1 VAWED
6 KAKQATSTMDV
17 TAAWYRVQAAECA
30 QRAENTTDQ
39 QIKAINKEM
48 AASWLRLAEL
58 VEKLEAD
65 RQKK

>member
-1 VAWED
+1 
-6 KAKQATSTMDV
+6 MDV